1 MQKGELWVTV
11 SYHSNRNLNTLGMQN
26 GEANPQLAQS
36 AFLNKAVSLGRTGT
50 SGEVA
55 GMLTSL
61 SGTLTDILGHCSHLQ
76 PSSFLNYFFPLESR
90 PLGLKPALL
99 LQPDPK
105 KRRCLLGPAAPGQE
119 DKNYVVPNELPA
131 VHSLQAEKQ
140 LTGSLLHPSSCR
152 GLAVC
157 TAGAYQVQ
165 AT

>member
-50 SGEVA
+50 SGEVTD
-55 GMLTSL
+55 MLTSL
-61 SGTLTDILGHCSHLQ
+61 TLTDILGHCSHLQ
-76 PSSFLNYFFPLESR
+76 SSSFLDYFFPLESR

-99 LQPDPK
+99 LQPNPK

-119 DKNYVVPNELPA
+119 DKNYVGPDELPA

-140 LTGSLLHPSSCR
+140 LTGSLLQPSSCR